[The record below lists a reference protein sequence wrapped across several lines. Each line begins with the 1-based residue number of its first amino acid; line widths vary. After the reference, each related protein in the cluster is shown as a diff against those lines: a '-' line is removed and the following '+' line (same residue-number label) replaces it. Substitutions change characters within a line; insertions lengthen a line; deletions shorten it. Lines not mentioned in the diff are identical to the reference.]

1 MPCTGCTCRN
11 MAMGARQGEEVG
23 VLEGVL
29 EGLGVREGDG
39 VLLALWLVEGEVGEE
54 GEEEGTGVLL

>member
-1 MPCTGCTCRN
+1 
-11 MAMGARQGEEVG
+11 MAMGAREGEEVG

-39 VLLALWLVEGEVGEE
+39 VLLALWLVEGEVVEE